1 MNPTQK
7 PRIGLIAG
15 SGQFPKLFIQG
26 AREAGYEVVTVGFEG
41 ETEPELEA
49 LSDQFYWLKLGQL
62 SKLIKT
68 FKNAGVERAAMTGAI
83 NKTRMYSKIRPDW
96 RAFKLLRKLHNKK
109 DDSLLR
115 ALAEEL
121 ESDGIRIE
129 PSTLFLPTLLAAA
142 GTYTRRRLS
151 HSESRDLE
159 FGWHLAREIGR
170 LDIGQC
176 LVVKDQAVLAVEGID
191 GTDATIRRGGGLC
204 HGGAIVLKLSKP
216 SQDLR
221 FDVPAVGLQTIDA
234 MRAVKARV
242 LVIEAGKTLLFD
254 REHMIQEADRAG
266 ITIFARGDEPAS
278 AAPAGAAASAAVAA
292 AVATPAP
299 TRVQAQLSEPRSKP
313 GAIRVAVIGVGYLGR
328 FHAQKYAHLAD
339 ADLVGVVDIDPDR
352 ARRVAESIGTHWTTD
367 CDRIMDQV
375 QAVSVVTPTPSHCA
389 VARRFLERGIHVLL
403 EKPMTVTLEEA
414 DELAALARS
423 NGCVLQVGHLERFN
437 PAFSRILPEIAQPMF
452 IEAHR
457 LAPFNE
463 RGLEVDV
470 ILDLMIHDID
480 IVLTAM
486 GSVPAEIHASGVPV
500 LTRLPDI
507 ANARLDFAN
516 GATANL
522 TASRIS
528 LKSLRR
534 MRIFQ
539 DNCYLVA
546 DFGKK
551 RAFTFRKENEIDD
564 TGYPEISAQELEV
577 EQRDALEDELAAF
590 LGAVRAGTEP
600 RVSAADGRNALAVG
614 LEISRQIKDKIRLR

>member
-1 MNPTQK
+1 MNATQK

-41 ETEPELEA
+41 ETEPELAA

-62 SKLIKT
+62 SKLVQT
-68 FKNAGVERAAMTGAI
+68 FKNAGVQRAAMTGAI

-151 HSESRDLE
+151 HSESRDIE

-254 REHMIQEADRAG
+254 RERMIQEADLAG
-266 ITIFARGDEPAS
+266 ITIFARGDEPA
-278 AAPAGAAASAAVAA
+278 AAGQAGAAAPAAP
-292 AVATPAP
+292 AVIAAP
-299 TRVQAQLSEPRSKP
+299 TTVSAQLSGPHPKP

-328 FHAQKYAHLAD
+328 LHAQKYAHLAD
-339 ADLVGVVDIDPDR
+339 ADLVGVVDIDPER
-352 ARRVAESIGTHWTTD
+352 ARRVAESVGTHWTTD

-389 VARRFLERGIHVLL
+389 VARRFLDRGIHVLL

-423 NGCVLQVGHLERFN
+423 SGCVLQVGHLERFN
-437 PAFSRILPEIAQPMF
+437 PAFSRIFPEITRPMF

-486 GSVPAEIHASGVPV
+486 GSMPAEIHASGVPV

-528 LKSLRR
+528 LKSMRR

-551 RAFTFRKENEIDD
+551 RAFAFRKENEIDD

-590 LGAVRAGTEP
+590 LGAVRSGTEP
-600 RVSAADGRNALAVG
+600 RVSAADGRKALAVA